1 MSSTTETPETKVT
14 PATGMSGGAGG
25 AGSAGSHERG
35 EFTRTFATAREK
47 RRTQPQ
53 PESRRALRDRAW
65 GDYERLGFPTL
76 RDEDWR
82 FTNVAP
88 VGKTAFQIPAK
99 VAPAT
104 LAAEIKGFRL
114 ANTTELVFV
123 DGRFVPEL
131 SANALPRG
139 LRFSNGSDSKVA
151 EDLLGSVCG
160 IETRPFAALATAL
173 FEEIVFIEVAKGT
186 VVEHPLHLLFYSTAP
201 GATRSADPADAADRA
216 EPAVVAGATFP
227 RTLIHAAEQSQATIV
242 ESFAGPADAVY
253 LTCPITE
260 IVAEPYAV
268 VDHYKFQRDSRAA
281 FHLSALALATSRGSN
296 VSTHSF
302 SLGGGIVR
310 HDIQARLGGEGSE
323 ATLNGLYLV
332 DGRQVC
338 DTHMRVDHVAAHCA
352 SHELYKGI
360 LDGRSRAVF
369 SGRIFVHKGAQKTD
383 AKQTNRN
390 LLLSDDALVNTNP
403 QLEIFADDVKCTHG
417 STVGQLDEDAIFYLR
432 SRGIG
437 AEAAK
442 SLLTYAFASDLVE
455 RAKVPALARELREF
469 LFHWIP
475 QGDVVRDAV

>member
-1 MSSTTETPETKVT
+1 MSSTTDVSEASTTSGVSAAPAAEFFAGEFARAALAQNAET
-14 PATGMSGGAGG
+14 AA
-25 AGSAGSHERG
+25 SAGEPSG
-35 EFTRTFATAREK
+35 
-47 RRTQPQ
+47 RRM
-53 PESRRALRDRAW
+53 LRDRAW
-65 GDYERLGFPTL
+65 SEYSRQGLPTL
-76 RDEDWR
+76 RQEEWR

-88 VGKTAFQIPAK
+88 VVKTAFRRPQPVDR
-99 VAPAT
+99 VA
-104 LAAEIKGFRL
+104 LAAGVADFRL
-114 ANTTELVFV
+114 AGTVELIFV
-123 DGRFVPEL
+123 DGRFDAQL
-131 SANALPRG
+131 SASALPAG
-139 LRFSNGSDSKVA
+139 LTVTLDAGSSREEA
-151 EDLLGSVCG
+151 LLGSVAG

-173 FEEIVFIEVAKGT
+173 FEQVAFVEVAKGA
-186 VVEHPLHLLFYSTAP
+186 VVTEPLHLLFYSTAQEIP
-201 GATRSADPADAADRA
+201 GAS
-216 EPAVVAGATFP
+216 FP
-227 RTLIHAAEQSQATIV
+227 RTLIHAGEQSQATIV
-242 ESFAGPADAVY
+242 ESFAGAADAVY
-253 LTCPITE
+253 LTCPVTE
-260 IVAEPYAV
+260 IVAEPAAV

-281 FHLSALALATSRGSN
+281 YHLSALAVATARGSN

-302 SLGGGIVR
+302 SLGGAIVR
-310 HDIQARLGGEGSE
+310 HDIQARLAGEGSE

-332 DGRQVC
+332 DGRQLC
-338 DTHMRVDHVAAHCA
+338 DTHMRVDHVAAHCN

-360 LDGRSRAVF
+360 LDGRSRAIF
-369 SGRIFVHKGAQKTD
+369 NGRIFVHKGAQKTD

-417 STVGQLDEDAIFYLR
+417 STVGQLDDDAIFYLR

>member
-1 MSSTTETPETKVT
+1 M
-14 PATGMSGGAGG
+14 
-25 AGSAGSHERG
+25 
-35 EFTRTFATAREK
+35 
-47 RRTQPQ
+47 
-53 PESRRALRDRAW
+53 RDRAW
-65 GDYERLGFPTL
+65 EHFERQGFPTS
-76 RDEDWR
+76 RQEEWR

-88 VGKTAFQIPAK
+88 VGKTAFRRPAAVDRAK
-99 VAPAT
+99 
-104 LAAEIKGFRL
+104 LAAGVDAFRL
-114 ANTTELVFV
+114 AGTTELVFV
-123 DGRFVPEL
+123 DGRFDAGL
-131 SANALPRG
+131 SATELPAG
-139 LRFSNGSDSKVA
+139 LTVTSGSAAAASAVRRLSTAAWSRADA
-151 EDLLGSVCG
+151 LLGTVAG
-160 IETRPFAALATAL
+160 IDTRPFAALATAL
-173 FEEIVFIEVAKGT
+173 FEELAFVEVAPGAI
-186 VVEHPLHLLFYSTAP
+186 VERPLHLLFYSTAQEIP
-201 GATRSADPADAADRA
+201 GAS
-216 EPAVVAGATFP
+216 FP
-227 RTLIHAAEQSQATIV
+227 RTLVHAGEHSQATIV
-242 ESFAGPADAVY
+242 ESFAGEADAVY
-253 LTCPITE
+253 LTCPVTE
-260 IVAEPYAV
+260 IVAEPSAV
-268 VDHYKFQRDSRAA
+268 VDHYKFQRDSREA
-281 FHLSALALATSRGSN
+281 FHLSGLALSTARGSN

-302 SLGGGIVR
+302 SLGGAIVR

-369 SGRIFVHKGAQKTD
+369 NGRIFVHKGAQKTD

-390 LLLSDDALVNTNP
+390 LLLSGDALVNTNP

-417 STVGQLDEDAIFYLR
+417 STVGQLDDDAIFYLR

>member
-1 MSSTTETPETKVT
+1 MSSATEIT
-14 PATGMSGGAGG
+14 PAGT
-25 AGSAGSHERG
+25 SAPATTLPAAV
-35 EFTRTFATAREK
+35 EFFAADFARLQAAE
-47 RRTQPQ
+47 T
-53 PESRRALRDRAW
+53 SAHRRALRANAW
-65 GDYERLGFPTL
+65 QQFERQGFPTL
-76 RDEDWR
+76 RQEEWR

-88 VGKTAFQIPAK
+88 VGKTSFRRPAA
-99 VAPAT
+99 VDRAR
-104 LAAEIKGFRL
+104 LAAAVEAFRL
-114 ANTTELVFV
+114 AGTIELVFV
-123 DGRFVPEL
+123 DGRFDAAL
-131 SANALPRG
+131 SATALPAG
-139 LRFSNGSDSKVA
+139 LTVTHGAEVA
-151 EDLLGSVCG
+151 QADAWLGSVAG
-160 IETRPFAALATAL
+160 IDTRPFGALATAL
-173 FEEIVFIEVAKGT
+173 FEELAFVEVASGA
-186 VVEHPLHLLFYSTAP
+186 VVEEPLHLLFYSTAQETP
-201 GATRSADPADAADRA
+201 GAS
-216 EPAVVAGATFP
+216 FP
-227 RTLIHAAEQSQATIV
+227 RTLIRAGEHSQATVV
-242 ESFAGPADAVY
+242 ESFAGDAGAVY
-253 LTCPITE
+253 LTCPVTE
-260 IVAEPYAV
+260 IVAEPSAV
-268 VDHYKFQRDSRAA
+268 VDHYKFQRDSREA
-281 FHLSALALATSRGSN
+281 FHLSGLALATSRGAS

-302 SLGGGIVR
+302 SLGGAIVR
-310 HDIQARLGGEGSE
+310 HDIQARLAGEGSE

-338 DTHMRVDHVAAHCA
+338 DTHMRVDHVAPHCN

-369 SGRIFVHKGAQKTD
+369 NGRIFVHKGAQKTD

-417 STVGQLDEDAIFYLR
+417 STVGQLDDDAIFYLR

>member
-1 MSSTTETPETKVT
+1 MPGSRTKPRSGHGPEAMSSTSPLTETTSAAAAPAAEFFAADFVRAHGSEASPE
-14 PATGMSGGAGG
+14 
-25 AGSAGSHERG
+25 
-35 EFTRTFATAREK
+35 
-47 RRTQPQ
+47 
-53 PESRRALRDRAW
+53 RRALRERAW
-65 GDYERLGFPTL
+65 QMYERQGLPTL
-76 RDEDWR
+76 RQEEWR

-88 VGKTAFQIPAK
+88 VAKTAFRRPLAVDRVK
-99 VAPAT
+99 
-104 LAAEIKGFRL
+104 LAAGVDAFRL
-114 ANTTELVFV
+114 SGTTELVFV
-123 DGRFVPEL
+123 DGRFDAGL
-131 SANALPRG
+131 SAQELPAGLSVVRG
-139 LRFSNGSDSKVA
+139 SEAQRADT
-151 EDLLGSVCG
+151 LLGSVAG
-160 IETRPFAALATAL
+160 IDTRPFAALSTAL
-173 FEEIVFIEVAKGT
+173 FDELVFVVVAQGA
-186 VVEHPLHLLFYSTAP
+186 VVEGALHLLFYSTAQEVP
-201 GATRSADPADAADRA
+201 GAS
-216 EPAVVAGATFP
+216 FP
-227 RTLIHAAEQSQATIV
+227 RTLIHAGEHSQATIV
-242 ESFAGPADAVY
+242 ESFAGDTDAVY
-253 LTCPITE
+253 LTCPVTE
-260 IVAEPYAV
+260 IVAEPAAI
-268 VDHYKFQRDSRAA
+268 VDHYKFQRESREA
-281 FHLSALALATSRGSN
+281 FHLSALALATARGSS

-302 SLGGGIVR
+302 SLGGAIVR
-310 HDIQARLGGEGSE
+310 HDIQARLAGEGSE

-369 SGRIFVHKGAQKTD
+369 NGRIFVHKGAQKTD

-417 STVGQLDEDAIFYLR
+417 STVGQLDDDAIFYLR

>member
-1 MSSTTETPETKVT
+1 MADLSAVSAPPSPAPPAAPASPPNAAVGFFAADFSRLQGAET
-14 PATGMSGGAGG
+14 
-25 AGSAGSHERG
+25 SA
-35 EFTRTFATAREK
+35 
-47 RRTQPQ
+47 
-53 PESRRALRDRAW
+53 SRRALRAKAW
-65 GDYERLGFPTL
+65 EHFERQGFPTL
-76 RDEDWR
+76 RQEEWR

-88 VGKTAFQIPAK
+88 VGKTLFRRPAA
-99 VAPAT
+99 VDRAQ
-104 LAAEIKGFRL
+104 LAAGVDAFRL
-114 ANTTELVFV
+114 AGTVELVFV
-123 DGRFVPEL
+123 DGRFDAGL
-131 SANALPRG
+131 SATELPAG
-139 LRFSNGSDSKVA
+139 LTVTHVSCPSDASRA
-151 EDLLGSVCG
+151 DALLGSVAG
-160 IETRPFAALATAL
+160 IDTRPFAAVATAL
-173 FEEIVFIEVAKGT
+173 FEELAFVEVAPGA
-186 VVEHPLHLLFYSTAP
+186 VVDAPLHLLFYSTAQEVP
-201 GATRSADPADAADRA
+201 GAS
-216 EPAVVAGATFP
+216 FP
-227 RTLIHAAEQSQATIV
+227 RTLIHAGEHSQATIV
-242 ESFAGPADAVY
+242 ESYAGDTDAVY
-253 LTCPITE
+253 LTCPVTE
-260 IVAEPYAV
+260 IVAEAAAI
-268 VDHYKFQRDSRAA
+268 VDHYKFQRDSREA
-281 FHLSALALATSRGSN
+281 FHLSGLALATARGSS

-310 HDIQARLGGEGSE
+310 HDIQARLAGEGSE

-338 DTHMRVDHVAAHCA
+338 DTHMRVDHVAAHCD

-369 SGRIFVHKGAQKTD
+369 NGRIFVHKGAQKTD

-417 STVGQLDEDAIFYLR
+417 STVGQLDDDAIFYLR

>member
-1 MSSTTETPETKVT
+1 MAP
-14 PATGMSGGAGG
+14 GA
-25 AGSAGSHERG
+25 
-35 EFTRTFATAREK
+35 
-47 RRTQPQ
+47 
-53 PESRRALRDRAW
+53 
-65 GDYERLGFPTL
+65 
-76 RDEDWR
+76 
-82 FTNVAP
+82 
-88 VGKTAFQIPAK
+88 
-99 VAPAT
+99 
-104 LAAEIKGFRL
+104 
-114 ANTTELVFV
+114 
-123 DGRFVPEL
+123 
-131 SANALPRG
+131 
-139 LRFSNGSDSKVA
+139 
-151 EDLLGSVCG
+151 
-160 IETRPFAALATAL
+160 
-173 FEEIVFIEVAKGT
+173 
-186 VVEHPLHLLFYSTAP
+186 VVEDPLHLLFYSTAQEIP
-201 GATRSADPADAADRA
+201 GAS
-216 EPAVVAGATFP
+216 FP
-227 RTLIHAAEQSQATIV
+227 RTLIHAGEHSQATIV
-242 ESFAGPADAVY
+242 ESFAGDADAVY
-253 LTCPITE
+253 LTCPVTE
-260 IVAEPYAV
+260 IVAEPSAI
-268 VDHYKFQRDSRAA
+268 VDHYKFQRDSREA
-281 FHLSALALATSRGSN
+281 FHLSGLALATARGSN

-310 HDIQARLGGEGSE
+310 HDIQARLAGEGSE

-338 DTHMRVDHVAAHCA
+338 DTHMRVDHVAAHCD

-369 SGRIFVHKGAQKTD
+369 NGRIFVHKGAQKTD

-417 STVGQLDEDAIFYLR
+417 STVGQLDDDAIFYLR

>member
-1 MSSTTETPETKVT
+1 MSSVTETSSASAATLAPPT
-14 PATGMSGGAGG
+14 PSPAPSNA
-25 AGSAGSHERG
+25 AVEFFAADFARVQGSEPSAQRL
-35 EFTRTFATAREK
+35 
-47 RRTQPQ
+47 
-53 PESRRALRDRAW
+53 ALRDRAW
-65 GDYERLGFPTL
+65 QHYERQGFPTL
-76 RDEDWR
+76 RQEEWR

-88 VGKTAFQIPAK
+88 VGKTTFRRPAAVDRAK
-99 VAPAT
+99 
-104 LAAEIKGFRL
+104 LAAGVDAFRL
-114 ANTTELVFV
+114 AEMTELVFV
-123 DGRFVPEL
+123 DGRFDAGLSTAEL
-131 SANALPRG
+131 PAG
-139 LRFSNGSDSKVA
+139 LTVTNGSDSSRA
-151 EDLLGSVCG
+151 DDLLGSVAG
-160 IETRPFAALATAL
+160 IDTRPFAALSTAL
-173 FEEIVFIEVAKGT
+173 FEELAFVEVAPGA
-186 VVEHPLHLLFYSTAP
+186 VVESPLHLLFYSTAQEAP
-201 GATRSADPADAADRA
+201 GAS
-216 EPAVVAGATFP
+216 FP
-227 RTLIHAAEQSQATIV
+227 RTLIHAGEHSQATIV
-242 ESFAGPADAVY
+242 ESFGGEADAVY
-253 LTCPITE
+253 LTCPVTE
-260 IVAEPYAV
+260 IVAEPGAV
-268 VDHYKFQRDSRAA
+268 VDHYKFQRDSREA
-281 FHLSALALATSRGSN
+281 FHLSALALSTARGSN

-302 SLGGGIVR
+302 SLGGAIVR

-369 SGRIFVHKGAQKTD
+369 NGRIFVHKGAQKTD

-417 STVGQLDEDAIFYLR
+417 STVGQLDDDAIFYLR

>member
-1 MSSTTETPETKVT
+1 MSSSSPVIEKTQAGETGAAT
-14 PATGMSGGAGG
+14 PSAAAEFFAADFACVQGA
-25 AGSAGSHERG
+25 AQSA
-35 EFTRTFATAREK
+35 
-47 RRTQPQ
+47 
-53 PESRRALRDRAW
+53 SRRALRDLAW
-65 GDYERLGFPTL
+65 QHFERQGFPTL
-76 RDEDWR
+76 QQEEWR

-88 VGKTAFQIPAK
+88 VAKTTFRRPA
-99 VAPAT
+99 AT
-104 LAAEIKGFRL
+104 DRKKLAAGVDQFRL
-114 ANTTELVFV
+114 AGTIELVFV
-123 DGRFVPEL
+123 DGRFDAAL
-131 SANALPRG
+131 SATELPAG
-139 LRFSNGSDSKVA
+139 LMVTPAAGIAGTGDPGRADA
-151 EDLLGSVCG
+151 LLGSVAG
-160 IETRPFAALATAL
+160 IDTRPFAALSTAL
-173 FEEIVFIEVAKGT
+173 FEELAFVEVARGA
-186 VVEHPLHLLFYSTAP
+186 VVEAPLHLLFYSTAQDTP
-201 GATRSADPADAADRA
+201 GAS
-216 EPAVVAGATFP
+216 FP
-227 RTLIHAAEQSQATIV
+227 RTLIHAGEQSQATIV
-242 ESFAGPADAVY
+242 ESFAGDADAVY
-253 LTCPITE
+253 LTCPVTE
-260 IVAEPYAV
+260 IVADPAAV

-281 FHLSALALATSRGSN
+281 FHLSGLALATARGAS

-302 SLGGGIVR
+302 SLGGAIVR

-369 SGRIFVHKGAQKTD
+369 NGRIFVHKGAQKTD

-417 STVGQLDEDAIFYLR
+417 STVGQLDDDAVFYLR

-469 LFHWIP
+469 LFDWIP

>member
-1 MSSTTETPETKVT
+1 MSAVSAPPSPAPSVT
-14 PATGMSGGAGG
+14 PAGPPNAAVGFFAADFARLQGAET
-25 AGSAGSHERG
+25 SV
-35 EFTRTFATAREK
+35 
-47 RRTQPQ
+47 
-53 PESRRALRDRAW
+53 SRRLLRAKAW
-65 GDYERLGFPTL
+65 EHFERQGFPNL
-76 RDEDWR
+76 RQEEWR
-82 FTNVAP
+82 FTNVTP
-88 VGKTAFQIPAK
+88 VGKTLFRRPAAVDRAK
-99 VAPAT
+99 
-104 LAAEIKGFRL
+104 LAAGVDAFRL
-114 ANTTELVFV
+114 AGTVELVFV
-123 DGRFVPEL
+123 DGRFDTGL
-131 SANALPRG
+131 SATELPAG
-139 LRFSNGSDSKVA
+139 LTVTHGASPADASRADA
-151 EDLLGSVCG
+151 LLGSVAG
-160 IETRPFAALATAL
+160 IDTRPFAAVATAL
-173 FEEIVFIEVAKGT
+173 FEELAFVEVAPGA
-186 VVEHPLHLLFYSTAP
+186 VVDAPLHLLFYSTAQEVP
-201 GATRSADPADAADRA
+201 GAS
-216 EPAVVAGATFP
+216 FP
-227 RTLIHAAEQSQATIV
+227 RTLIHAGEHSQATIV
-242 ESFAGPADAVY
+242 ESFAGDADAIY
-253 LTCPITE
+253 LTCPVTE
-260 IVAEPYAV
+260 IVAEPAAI
-268 VDHYKFQRDSRAA
+268 VDHYKFQRDSREA
-281 FHLSALALATSRGSN
+281 FHLSGLALATARGSS

-310 HDIQARLGGEGSE
+310 HDIQARLAGEGSE

-338 DTHMRVDHVAAHCA
+338 DTHMRVDHVAAHCD

-369 SGRIFVHKGAQKTD
+369 NGRIFVHKGAQKTD

-417 STVGQLDEDAIFYLR
+417 STVGQLDDDAIFYLR

>member
-1 MSSTTETPETKVT
+1 MSATTETTT
-14 PATGMSGGAGG
+14 PGAPALAT
-25 AGSAGSHERG
+25 SAPAAVA
-35 EFTRTFATAREK
+35 FFAADFARLRAE
-47 RRTQPQ
+47 
-53 PESRRALRDRAW
+53 ESSAHRRALRESAW
-65 GDYERLGFPTL
+65 QHFERQGFPTL
-76 RDEDWR
+76 RQEEWR

-88 VGKTAFQIPAK
+88 VGKTGFRRPAVVDRGK
-99 VAPAT
+99 
-104 LAAEIKGFRL
+104 LAAGVEAFRL
-114 ANTTELVFV
+114 AGTIELVFV
-123 DGRFVPEL
+123 DGRFDAAL
-131 SANALPRG
+131 SATALPAG
-139 LRFSNGSDSKVA
+139 LTVTHGGDSGRA
-151 EDLLGSVCG
+151 DALLGSVSG
-160 IETRPFAALATAL
+160 IDTRPFAALSTAL
-173 FEEIVFIEVAKGT
+173 FEELAFVEVAPGA
-186 VVEHPLHLLFYSTAP
+186 VVEEPLHLLFYSTAQETP
-201 GATRSADPADAADRA
+201 GAS
-216 EPAVVAGATFP
+216 FP
-227 RTLIHAAEQSQATIV
+227 RTLIHAGEHSQATIV
-242 ESFAGPADAVY
+242 ESFAGDADAVY
-253 LTCPITE
+253 LTCPVTE
-260 IVAEPYAV
+260 IVAEPSAV
-268 VDHYKFQRDSRAA
+268 VDHYKFQRDSREA
-281 FHLSALALATSRGSN
+281 FHLSGLALVTSRGSS

-302 SLGGGIVR
+302 SLGGAIVR
-310 HDIQARLGGEGSE
+310 HDIQARLAGEGSE

-338 DTHMRVDHVAAHCA
+338 DTHMRVDHVAAHCD

-369 SGRIFVHKGAQKTD
+369 NGRIFVHKGAQKTD

-417 STVGQLDEDAIFYLR
+417 STVGQLDDDAIFYLR

>member
-1 MSSTTETPETKVT
+1 MAEMSSVTESGAAGTKGAAT
-14 PATGMSGGAGG
+14 LAPPAPAPSSTHA
-25 AGSAGSHERG
+25 AVEFFAADFARLRACEPSAQRL
-35 EFTRTFATAREK
+35 
-47 RRTQPQ
+47 
-53 PESRRALRDRAW
+53 ALRDRAW
-65 GDYERLGFPTL
+65 EHFERQGFPTS
-76 RDEDWR
+76 RQEEWR

-88 VGKTAFQIPAK
+88 VGKTVFRRPAVVDRAK
-99 VAPAT
+99 
-104 LAAEIKGFRL
+104 LAAGVDTFRL
-114 ANTTELVFV
+114 AGTIELVFV
-123 DGRFVPEL
+123 DGRFEAGL
-131 SANALPRG
+131 SATELPAG
-139 LRFSNGSDSKVA
+139 LTVTSGSAATTTTAATADAGSTGA
-151 EDLLGSVCG
+151 WSRADALLGTVAG
-160 IETRPFAALATAL
+160 IDTRPFAALATAL
-173 FEEIVFIEVAKGT
+173 FEELAFVEVAPGAI
-186 VVEHPLHLLFYSTAP
+186 VERPLHLLFYSTAQEIP
-201 GATRSADPADAADRA
+201 GAS
-216 EPAVVAGATFP
+216 FP
-227 RTLIHAAEQSQATIV
+227 RTLVHAGEHSQATIL
-242 ESFAGPADAVY
+242 ESFAGEADAVY
-253 LTCPITE
+253 LTCPVTE
-260 IVAEPYAV
+260 IVAEPSAV
-268 VDHYKFQRDSRAA
+268 VDHYKFQRDSREA
-281 FHLSALALATSRGSN
+281 FHLSGLALSTARGSN

-302 SLGGGIVR
+302 SLGGAIVR
-310 HDIQARLGGEGSE
+310 HDIQARLAGEGSE

-369 SGRIFVHKGAQKTD
+369 NGRIFVHKGAQKTD

-390 LLLSDDALVNTNP
+390 LLLSGDALVNTNP

-417 STVGQLDEDAIFYLR
+417 STVGQLDDDAIFYLR